1 MRGKLLFVAGL
12 AVGYVLGTRAGRQRY
27 EQIKLAAKNVWESEP
42 VQWAAGQAQDAVA
55 DVADKAVAQ
64 ARKVIAQVSGESAPT
79 ATRASATPATRTP
92 TAEPA
97 LRGTSPMTGPITTI
111 KPDVAAAARA
121 TAKPRTSKAKPKAT
135 PGA

>member
-12 AVGYVLGTRAGRQRY
+12 AVGYILGTRAGRQRY

-64 ARKVIAQVSGESAPT
+64 ARKVIAQVSGETP
-79 ATRASATPATRTP
+79 ATVTRTTSASATRKP

-97 LRGTSPMTGPITTI
+97 VRGTSPLTGPITTI
-111 KPDVAAAARA
+111 KPDAAAAARA
-121 TAKPRTSKAKPKAT
+121 TAKPRTPKAT

>member
-64 ARKVIAQVSGESAPT
+64 ARKVIAQVAGDQV
-79 ATRASATPATRTP
+79 PATRTKAATSPVRP

-97 LRGTSPMTGPITTI
+97 VRGTSPLTGPITTI
-111 KPDVAAAARA
+111 KPDAAAAARA
-121 TAKPRTSKAKPKAT
+121 TAKPRTPTAKPKAK

>member
-64 ARKVIAQVSGESAPT
+64 ARKVIAQVAGDQAK
-79 ATRASATPATRTP
+79 ATRTKAAPAPARP

-111 KPDVAAAARA
+111 KPDAAAAARA
-121 TAKPRTSKAKPKAT
+121 TAKPRTTKAKPKAK

>member
-12 AVGYVLGTRAGRQRY
+12 AVGYILGTRAGRQRY
-27 EQIKLAAKNVWESEP
+27 EQIKLAARNVWESEP
-42 VQWAAGQAQDAVA
+42 VQWAAGQAQEAVA

-64 ARKVIAQVSGESAPT
+64 ARKVIAQASGESATTAKRSGATTPT
-79 ATRASATPATRTP
+79 RKP

-97 LRGTSPMTGPITTI
+97 LRGTSPMTGPITTV
-111 KPDVAAAARA
+111 KPDAAAAARA
-121 TAKPRTSKAKPKAT
+121 TTKPRTPKAR

>member
-12 AVGYVLGTRAGRQRY
+12 AVGYILGTRAGRQRY

-64 ARKVIAQVSGESAPT
+64 ARKVIAQVSGETSA
-79 ATRASATPATRTP
+79 AM
-92 TAEPA
+92 
-97 LRGTSPMTGPITTI
+97 LDG
-111 KPDVAAAARA
+111 
-121 TAKPRTSKAKPKAT
+121 
-135 PGA
+135 

>member
-64 ARKVIAQVSGESAPT
+64 ARKVIAQVSGESP
-79 ATRASATPATRTP
+79 ASATRKP

-97 LRGTSPMTGPITTI
+97 VRGTSPMTAPITTI
-111 KPDVAAAARA
+111 KPDAAAAARA
-121 TAKPRTSKAKPKAT
+121 TAKPRTPKAT

>member
-55 DVADKAVAQ
+55 DVADKAAAQ
-64 ARKVIAQVSGESAPT
+64 ARKVMAQVSGGAPAT
-79 ATRASATPATRTP
+79 MTRASSAGATRKP

-97 LRGTSPMTGPITTI
+97 VRGTSPMTGPITTVM
-111 KPDVAAAARA
+111 PDAAAAARA
-121 TAKPRTSKAKPKAT
+121 TAKPRTPKAT

>member
-64 ARKVIAQVSGESAPT
+64 ARKVIAQVAGEQA
-79 ATRASATPATRTP
+79 PATRSKAVSSPVRP

-97 LRGTSPMTGPITTI
+97 VRGTSPMTGPITTI
-111 KPDVAAAARA
+111 KPDAAAAARA
-121 TAKPRTSKAKPKAT
+121 TAKPRTSAAKPKAT

>member
-1 MRGKLLFVAGL
+1 MRGKILFVAGL

-64 ARKVIAQVSGESAPT
+64 ARKVIAQVSGES
-79 ATRASATPATRTP
+79 PATAKRSSSTRVISNP

-97 LRGTSPMTGPITTI
+97 VRGTSPMSGPITTI
-111 KPDVAAAARA
+111 NPDAAGAARA
-121 TAKPRTSKAKPKAT
+121 TAKPRGTKAT

>member
-27 EQIKLAAKNVWESEP
+27 EQIKVAAKNVWESEP

-64 ARKVIAQVSGESAPT
+64 ARKVIAQVSGESAAGRGRAT
-79 ATRASATPATRTP
+79 APPAPRIP

-97 LRGTSPMTGPITTI
+97 VRGTSPMTAPITTI
-111 KPDVAAAARA
+111 KPDAAAAARA
-121 TAKPRTSKAKPKAT
+121 TAKPRTPKAT

>member
-12 AVGYVLGTRAGRQRY
+12 ALGYVLGTRAGRQRY
-27 EQIKLAAKNVWESEP
+27 EQIKLAARNVWESEP
-42 VQWAAGQAQDAVA
+42 VQWAAGQAQEAVA

-64 ARKVIAQVSGESAPT
+64 ARKVISQVSGESARPT
-79 ATRASATPATRTP
+79 RRIAPAPIRP

-97 LRGTSPMTGPITTI
+97 VRGTSPMTGPISTI
-111 KPDVAAAARA
+111 EPDVAAAKRA
-121 TAKPRTSKAKPKAT
+121 TAKPRAAKET

>member
-42 VQWAAGQAQDAVA
+42 VQWAAGQAQDAVS

-64 ARKVIAQVSGESAPT
+64 ARKVIAQVSGENASTVA
-79 ATRASATPATRTP
+79 RASATRKP

-97 LRGTSPMTGPITTI
+97 VRGTSPMTGPITTI
-111 KPDVAAAARA
+111 KPDTAAAARA
-121 TAKPRTSKAKPKAT
+121 TVKPRTPKAT

>member
-12 AVGYVLGTRAGRQRY
+12 AVGYILGTRAGRQRY

-64 ARKVIAQVSGESAPT
+64 ARKVIAQVSGESAT
-79 ATRASATPATRTP
+79 AAARSGASPATRKP

-111 KPDVAAAARA
+111 KPDAAAAARA
-121 TAKPRTSKAKPKAT
+121 TAKPRTPKAT

>member
-42 VQWAAGQAQDAVA
+42 VQWVAGQAQDAA
-55 DVADKAVAQ
+55 SDMADKAVAQ
-64 ARKVIAQVSGESAPT
+64 ARKVIGQVGSSQTSARSTTTPTRKPASGRST
-79 ATRASATPATRTP
+79 TTSKKP

-97 LRGTSPMTGPITTI
+97 VRGTSPMTGPISTV
-111 KPDVAAAARA
+111 KPSGG
-121 TAKPRTSKAKPKAT
+121 TGSTGTKPA
-135 PGA
+135 GA

>member
-12 AVGYVLGTRAGRQRY
+12 AVGYILGTRAGRQRY

-64 ARKVIAQVSGESAPT
+64 ARKVIAQVSGETP
-79 ATRASATPATRTP
+79 ATVTRATSASATRKP

-97 LRGTSPMTGPITTI
+97 VRGTSPLTGPITTI
-111 KPDVAAAARA
+111 KPDAAAAARA
-121 TAKPRTSKAKPKAT
+121 TAKPRTPKAT

>member
-64 ARKVIAQVSGESAPT
+64 ARKVIAQVSGESPA
-79 ATRASATPATRTP
+79 AATRTP

-97 LRGTSPMTGPITTI
+97 VRGTSPMTAPITTI
-111 KPDVAAAARA
+111 KPDAAAAARA
-121 TAKPRTSKAKPKAT
+121 TAKPRTPKAT

>member
-12 AVGYVLGTRAGRQRY
+12 ALGYVLGTRAGRQRY
-27 EQIKLAAKNVWESEP
+27 EQIKLAARNVWESEP

-64 ARKVIAQVSGESAPT
+64 ARKVIAQVSGESARPT
-79 ATRASATPATRTP
+79 RRTAPATVRP

-97 LRGTSPMTGPITTI
+97 VRGTSPMTGPISTI
-111 KPDVAAAARA
+111 TPDVAAAKRA
-121 TAKPRTSKAKPKAT
+121 TAKPRAAKET

>member
-12 AVGYVLGTRAGRQRY
+12 AVGYILGTRAGRQRY
-27 EQIKLAAKNVWESEP
+27 EQIKLAARNVWESEP
-42 VQWAAGQAQDAVA
+42 VQWAAGQAQEAVA

-64 ARKVIAQVSGESAPT
+64 ARKVIAQVSGESAT
-79 ATRASATPATRTP
+79 AASRATASPATRKP

-97 LRGTSPMTGPITTI
+97 LRGTSPMTGPITTM

-121 TAKPRTSKAKPKAT
+121 TAKPRTPKAT

>member
-55 DVADKAVAQ
+55 DVADKAA
-64 ARKVIAQVSGESAPT
+64 
-79 ATRASATPATRTP
+79 
-92 TAEPA
+92 
-97 LRGTSPMTGPITTI
+97 ITTVM
-111 KPDVAAAARA
+111 PDAAAAARA
-121 TAKPRTSKAKPKAT
+121 TAKPRTPKAT

>member
-27 EQIKLAAKNVWESEP
+27 EQIKLAARNVWESEP
-42 VQWAAGQAQDAVA
+42 VQWVAGQAQDVAA

-64 ARKVIAQVSGESAPT
+64 ARKVMSQVAGGSPVT
-79 ATRASATPATRTP
+79 ATTPRPKAAAGSGTKPAARSATAPKKP

-97 LRGTSPMTGPITTI
+97 VRGTSPMTGPIST
-111 KPDVAAAARA
+111 V
-121 TAKPRTSKAKPKAT
+121 T
-135 PGA
+135 PASGSADTES

>member
-1 MRGKLLFVAGL
+1 L

-64 ARKVIAQVSGESAPT
+64 ARKVIAQVSGESP
-79 ATRASATPATRTP
+79 ASATRKP
-92 TAEPA
+92 TSEPA
-97 LRGTSPMTGPITTI
+97 VRGTSPMTAPITTI
-111 KPDVAAAARA
+111 KPDAAAAARA
-121 TAKPRTSKAKPKAT
+121 TAKPRTPKAT

>member
-1 MRGKLLFVAGL
+1 MRGKILFVAGL

-64 ARKVIAQVSGESAPT
+64 ARKVIAQVSGES
-79 ATRASATPATRTP
+79 PATAKRSSSTRVISNP

-97 LRGTSPMTGPITTI
+97 VRGTSPMSGPITTI
-111 KPDVAAAARA
+111 NPDAAGAARA
-121 TAKPRTSKAKPKAT
+121 TAKPRGTKPT

>member
-64 ARKVIAQVSGESAPT
+64 ARKVIAQVSGESPSS
-79 ATRASATPATRTP
+79 ATRKP

-97 LRGTSPMTGPITTI
+97 VRGTSPMTAPITTI
-111 KPDVAAAARA
+111 KPDAAAAARA
-121 TAKPRTSKAKPKAT
+121 TAKPRTPKAT